1 MHNLGIRHMFGATL
15 WTMSRTKTAAS
26 IGRAVKGHG
35 MHRICS
41 GRLRALEIAVERSGM
56 TRARCI
62 AVDKPLDALEVRI
75 EPEKHRGHNVPEE
88 MKSSTQRRRTSL
100 ITVGSV
106 EDLHGAEK
114 SQGSNDIEGNH
125 GNDETY
131 WNTKRYVRKR

>member
-1 MHNLGIRHMFGATL
+1 MHNLGIRQMFGATL
-15 WTMSRTKTAAS
+15 WTMSMTKTAAS

-62 AVDKPLDALEVRI
+62 AVDKPLDVLEVCI
-75 EPEKHRGHNVPEE
+75 GLEKHRGHDIPEE
-88 MKSSTQRRRTSL
+88 MKGPMQRRRTSL

-106 EDLHGAEK
+106 EDLYGAEK
-114 SQGSNDIEGNH
+114 SQGSNDSRGNH
-125 GNDETY
+125 GNDETH
-131 WNTKRYVRKR
+131 

>member
-1 MHNLGIRHMFGATL
+1 M
-15 WTMSRTKTAAS
+15 TKTAAS

-62 AVDKPLDALEVRI
+62 AVDKPLDVLEVCI
-75 EPEKHRGHNVPEE
+75 GLEKHRGHDVPEE

-106 EDLHGAEK
+106 EDLYGAEK
-114 SQGSNDIEGNH
+114 
-125 GNDETY
+125 
-131 WNTKRYVRKR
+131 